1 MAALMWNHAPAMW
14 GATARQGVTVP
25 ATDEQQAA
33 DLFVFFFS
41 AGYFETPGDS
51 RRGKQHAPETAPA
64 SPESGQALLP
74 GGYAVLRRT
83 RRSHQWRARPLGDV
97 GDHDLIRDG
106 GCPVSAYLHGLQ
118 LKRRL

>member
-1 MAALMWNHAPAMW
+1 VCHEEPPAGRRGTWHGVVPEPELYRLPHSVSGVGGKKAPDLGQRRERGFSPYDMAALMWNHAPAMW

-25 ATDEQQAA
+25 AMDEQQAA

-64 SPESGQALLP
+64 SPESG
-74 GGYAVLRRT
+74 
-83 RRSHQWRARPLGDV
+83 
-97 GDHDLIRDG
+97 
-106 GCPVSAYLHGLQ
+106 
-118 LKRRL
+118 